1 MSMLIGEKIKKIRLE
16 RKISQEKLAN
26 HLYVSRQTISRWE
39 TGKVIPNMDNILQL
53 STFFDEPVSF
63 FIGEEKAEPE
73 VEAMQS
79 TTDASEEK
87 DYAKYGYALIYF
99 AMSIVPFVYIWSIP
113 FAVYAYYYADKK
125 HIFGAKIIKL
135 LAIASCIYFI
145 IQFLVLIVGLFNLTP
160 GTTEVFVG

>member
-1 MSMLIGEKIKKIRLE
+1 MLIGEKIKKIRLE

-26 HLYVSRQTISRWE
+26 RLYVSRQTISRWE

-63 FIGEEKAEPE
+63 FIGEENAGPE

-160 GTTEVFVG
+160 STTEVFVG

>member
-1 MSMLIGEKIKKIRLE
+1 MLIGEKIKKIRLE
-16 RKISQEKLAN
+16 RKISQEKLAS

-145 IQFLVLIVGLFNLTP
+145 IQFLVLIVALFNLTP